1 MVHAGPLLAAP
12 GDLIQFLVIM
22 AIIVVSV
29 VGPLIS
35 KIVEAQREAAKR
47 AAQQGRGPRAG
58 GPQAAGPQAPR
69 RPPRDQ
75 VEEEIGEFLRR
86 AAERRAGGP
95 PQRPPQPARRP
106 PEPARAPQEPP
117 RRLVEAARPISQRTD
132 APAAPPLPSA
142 QPAAQVQVEVVAEPR
157 LGEGVRKHVQQYLST
172 DDMVRHAQH
181 LGDDVGQTD
190 ERLQA
195 RLHQTFDHELS
206 RIGRLPGELAVE
218 TEEAPTVEGTYA
230 EGDLPVTAAAGF
242 AALLANA
249 DTLRQAI
256 VINEILQRPEH
267 RWA

>member
-1 MVHAGPLLAAP
+1 MVHLGPLLAAP

-35 KIVEAQREAAKR
+35 KVVEAQREAAKR

-58 GPQAAGPQAPR
+58 GPQAGGPQAPR

-95 PQRPPQPARRP
+95 PQRPPQRP
-106 PEPARAPQEPP
+106 PQPPQPARAPQEPA
-117 RRLVEAARPISQRTD
+117 RRLVEAARPLSQRTD
-132 APAAPPLPSA
+132 APAPAARPAA
-142 QPAAQVQVEVVAEPR
+142 QPAAPLRVEVVAEPR
-157 LGEGVRKHVQQYLST
+157 LGEGVRRHVQQYLST
-172 DDMVRHAQH
+172 DDLVRHAEH
-181 LGDDVGQTD
+181 LGDDVEQTD

-206 RIGRLPGELAVE
+206 RIGRLPGEPASE

-230 EGDLPVTAAAGF
+230 GGEVPVTVAAGF

-256 VINEILQRPEH
+256 ILNEILQRPED